1 MVTVLITTQHMK
13 TEVDVRR
20 KSPAKI
26 NLCLHVLGRYENG
39 YHALAMAMQ
48 RVDLCDHIRIRIT
61 DSGKVKVACEGL
73 ALAAGE
79 DNIAARAARLLL
91 AEARG
96 NIGVEIQID
105 KQIPIAA
112 GLGGGSSNAATVLLA
127 LNNMLDLHIDN
138 ESLQGLGAQL
148 GADVPFF
155 VFQRPAWATGTG
167 TTLTPLPPLPEV
179 AYLLVNPGM
188 SVSTAAVYQSLQ
200 LTKGGEL
207 ANLPRFSVVTREDL
221 CAALHNDLERLTLI
235 HHPLLQQIKQRLLQ
249 LGARGTLMSGSGA
262 TLFGVFDR
270 LDQAQYA
277 DQVLAVETDW
287 WTCPV
292 SPL

>member
-1 MVTVLITTQHMK
+1 MIN
-13 TEVDVRR
+13 EVRR

-221 CAALHNDLERLTLI
+221 CAALHNDLERVTLI
-235 HHPLLQQIKQRLLQ
+235 HHPLLQQIKQRLLL
-249 LGARGTLMSGSGA
+249 LGARGALMSGSGA